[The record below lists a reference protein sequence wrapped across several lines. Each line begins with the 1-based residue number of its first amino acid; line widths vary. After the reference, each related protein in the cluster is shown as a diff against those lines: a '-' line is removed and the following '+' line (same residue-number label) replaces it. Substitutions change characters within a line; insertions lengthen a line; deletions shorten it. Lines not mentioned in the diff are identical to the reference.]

1 MQHRLRYLAVI
12 GLSCGALHDSRQ
24 RRLESAWRTTCERYD
39 CILENVRF
47 HPNHVILTLLISME
61 TPVGTVVDEGIAAV
75 NGDTPILRRQYFVTN
90 VAVPNEEEI
99 QRILTEIARDE
110 MTE

>member
-1 MQHRLRYLAVI
+1 
-12 GLSCGALHDSRQ
+12 
-24 RRLESAWRTTCERYD
+24 
-39 CILENVRF
+39 
-47 HPNHVILTLLISME
+47 ME